1 MIKSAARKF
10 ASRRSS
16 FIYRLSIRRKL
27 LIGFGVLIV
36 LTFVNMAVNAGASYY
51 EDRAR
56 TAFDNSQAEASQI
69 ADLKFEIEQAR
80 FYEAQSSALFLAR
93 KQGLFEASFD
103 DALTSVRRALDL
115 VGQLQT
121 DTSESQS
128 GRQTDEA
135 TALDQINQGLH
146 TYEGIYLS
154 LGTDLLVARGDENS
168 GLAGDLIKSIEAVN
182 ERVDARRT
190 LDLATNYVTT
200 FNQDVVLQ
208 IPAEL
213 QGLQTGVAD
222 RPPAEQEEIVG
233 LIRTARSAYLA
244 LLAIDM
250 RIADQYLSLSEVS
263 EPTSQMVGALYD
275 AEIQERS
282 ASQVDFDAA
291 RETRQRVQV
300 ISLILITLAGI
311 GLAYLIGN
319 AISQP
324 IEALEGV
331 TQEIAGGN
339 YAQRAQVET
348 DDEIGHLAR
357 SFNVMAEAVQTQD
370 AELRDQ
376 ANSLRVASA
385 KAREAARLRSE
396 FLSNMSHELR
406 TPLNAIIGYSD
417 MLLAGMGGELNP
429 KQQHRVE
436 RLRENGKRLLDLVND
451 VLDLARIE
459 AKRVEIQHKLFSP
472 YVLIRHIEGQVAVL
486 SDQRGLDFAVEID
499 PALPEMVWGDEKRIE
514 QVVTNLLSN
523 AFKFTESGSV
533 QLHAYAAPD
542 GRTWQIA
549 VADTGIGIP
558 PHAMDIIFEEFRQV
572 DGSST
577 RVYKGTGLGLAIS
590 RHLVHLMNGQIT
602 VESELGQGSTF
613 VVTLP
618 LMLQEQVLIVPENGK
633 GSGNGSK

>member
-1 MIKSAARKF
+1 MVKSAARGF
-10 ASRRSS
+10 GSRRSS
-16 FIYRLSIRRKL
+16 LIYRLSIRRKL

-56 TAFDNSQAEASQI
+56 AAFDNSQAEASQI
-69 ADLKFEIEQAR
+69 ADLKFEIQQAR

-93 KQGLFEASFD
+93 KQGLFETSFD
-103 DALTSVRRALDL
+103 DALTSVRSALDL
-115 VGQLQT
+115 VGQLRT
-121 DTSESQS
+121 DTSESRS
-128 GRQTDEA
+128 GRQTDEF
-135 TALDQINQGLH
+135 TALDEIDQGLR

-154 LGTDLLVARGDENS
+154 LGTDLLVARGDENR

-182 ERVDARRT
+182 ERVDARYA

-208 IPAEL
+208 VPVEL
-213 QGLQTGVAD
+213 QRLQTSVTD
-222 RPPAEQEEIVG
+222 RPPAEQDEIVG

-244 LLAIDM
+244 LLAVDM
-250 RIADQYLSLSEVS
+250 RIADQYLSLSEIS

-275 AEIQERS
+275 AEIKERS
-282 ASQVDFDAA
+282 ASQADFDAA

-300 ISLILITLAGI
+300 ISLILITLAGV

-319 AISQP
+319 AISRP

-339 YAQRAQVET
+339 YAQRALVEV
-348 DDEIGHLAR
+348 DDEVGHLAR

-370 AELRDQ
+370 AELREQ

-472 YVLIRHIEGQVAVL
+472 YVLIKHIEGQVAVL

-533 QLHAYAAPD
+533 HLHAYAAPD
-542 GRTWQIA
+542 GRTWQIV

-618 LMLQEQVLIVPENGK
+618 LVMQEQILSVPENGK